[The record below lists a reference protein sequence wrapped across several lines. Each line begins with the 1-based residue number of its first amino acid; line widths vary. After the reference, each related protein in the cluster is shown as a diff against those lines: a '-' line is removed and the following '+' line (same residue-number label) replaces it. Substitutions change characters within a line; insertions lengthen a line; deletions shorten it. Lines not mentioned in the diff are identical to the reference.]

1 MSTSLVKITDKSPTV
16 DLSNLPRALPAEQTA
31 RDAAAF
37 IHRWNLARSEQRA
50 PNLSYHEH
58 LLQVAEAV
66 LPESEKHLARIQQ
79 LSAPASKVQI
89 ANHLALLLKSFPNA
103 GKDNAEVF
111 GRMLCEDVGAQQPTI
126 GALEAACRVLRRT
139 SRFIPTIS
147 EALAALAEAE
157 ASQAETIR
165 TLAGLPDHC
174 KWLAARVQDDI
185 KRREEWDCENLEE
198 KARALRRQRAGE
210 INADDSG
217 LPF

>member
-1 MSTSLVKITDKSPTV
+1 MSTDIVKIAD
-16 DLSNLPRALPAEQTA
+16 NLPRALPAEQTT

-66 LPESEKHLARIQQ
+66 LPESETHLARIQQ

-139 SRFIPTIS
+139 SRFIPTIA
-147 EALAALAEAE
+147 EALEALTAAEESQRKTIAILKNFPGTKQSLVARVADDKVR
-157 ASQAETIR
+157 QAEWDR
-165 TLAGLPDHC
+165 EC
-174 KWLAARVQDDI
+174 REAREA
-185 KRREEWDCENLEE
+185 K
-198 KARALRRQRAGE
+198 LRRQRAGE
-210 INADDSG
+210 INSDLD